1 MAKISKHAEQRLKER
16 NGLGKKSYDRIV
28 EKAYENGINHSQTKG
43 NLHKWMS
50 GLYQKY
56 PRKGTE
62 IKLYGDKAY
71 IFVEQV
77 LVTVL
82 QIPNDIKKNMSVMI
96 RKPKETK
103 TGKDVAVNA

>member
-16 NGLGKKSYDRIV
+16 NGLGKKSYNRIV
-28 EKAYENGINHSQTKG
+28 EKAYDNGINHSQTKG
-43 NLHKWMS
+43 NLNKWMS
-50 GLYQKY
+50 GLYNKY

-82 QIPNDIKKNMSVMI
+82 QIPNDIKKNMAVMVK
-96 RKPKETK
+96 KPKEK
-103 TGKDVAVNA
+103 KMGRDVTVNA